1 MDTHRDT
8 HRDTQ
13 RDIHRDTHRDGQR
26 SVFDL
31 FGDLVEQT
39 STLFRKE
46 VQLAKAEVSEKV
58 GQVGSAI
65 SQVGIGAVFMVA
77 ALVLLLQAIVYWLAY
92 FDVPERVG
100 ALIVGIVVAI
110 IGAVLLKKGSN
121 AVSAANLAP
130 VRTTEQLQR
139 DAAVVKEKTR

>member
-1 MDTHRDT
+1 MDT
-8 HRDTQ
+8 
-13 RDIHRDTHRDGQR
+13 QR

-31 FGDLVEQT
+31 FGDLVDQT

-58 GQVGSAI
+58 GQVGSAV
-65 SQVGIGAVFMVA
+65 SSVAIGAVFMVA
-77 ALVLLLQAIVYWLAY
+77 ALVILLEAAVYWLDY
-92 FDVPERVG
+92 LDVPPRFG
-100 ALIVGIVVAI
+100 ALIVGVIVAI
-110 IGAVLLKKGSN
+110 IGAVLLKKGTN

-130 VRTTEQLQR
+130 NRTTEQLQR